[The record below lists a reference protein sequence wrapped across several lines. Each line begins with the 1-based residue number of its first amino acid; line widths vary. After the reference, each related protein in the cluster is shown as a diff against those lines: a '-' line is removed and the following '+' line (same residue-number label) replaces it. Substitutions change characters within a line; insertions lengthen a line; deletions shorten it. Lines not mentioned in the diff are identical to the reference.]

1 MDFSPSWMSFP
12 YFSNYVMFLCATYFN
27 NSEWIWPIWPQP
39 DFDVVGAGIGR
50 IGRVSDRDIAA
61 IGDRDGRQKKNSAGR
76 WQMCQ
81 RWLFTIPNGAL
92 VGNTVKST
100 RCISK
105 CVFGWP
111 DSFFALG
118 LAWEPKMASGKADG
132 KRWKKN
138 TKYWGDCSLFQLH
151 VLLQQFQTCFFPR
164 WCLWTSGLR
173 IHDLH
178 HYWIDTNTA

>member
-39 DFDVVGAGIGR
+39 DFDVVGAGIGG

-111 DSFFALG
+111 DSFLLWVWHESLRWLQEKQMGKDGRKIQNIGETAPFSSYMFFCSNSKLVFS
-118 LAWEPKMASGKADG
+118 LVDASEHQG
-132 KRWKKN
+132 
-138 TKYWGDCSLFQLH
+138 
-151 VLLQQFQTCFFPR
+151 
-164 WCLWTSGLR
+164 
-173 IHDLH
+173 
-178 HYWIDTNTA
+178 